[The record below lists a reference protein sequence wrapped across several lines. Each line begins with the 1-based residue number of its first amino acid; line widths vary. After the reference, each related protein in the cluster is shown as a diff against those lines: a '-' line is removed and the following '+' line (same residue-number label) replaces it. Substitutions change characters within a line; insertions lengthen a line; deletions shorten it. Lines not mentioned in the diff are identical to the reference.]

1 MLIGVV
7 AAITVGLAAWVA
19 KKKMG
24 KGVSGS
30 IRYTLRAS
38 RGSDLTISPLSTL
51 LRSFPLLAGQERD
64 GQLYH
69 GDK

>member
-1 MLIGVV
+1 MYGKLGKKPDKKMMG
-7 AAITVGLAAWVA
+7 T

-30 IRYTLRAS
+30 IRYTLLAS
-38 RGSDLTISPLSTL
+38 CGSDLTISPLSIL
-51 LRSFPLLAGQERD
+51 LRSFPFRAGEERD